1 MSINN
6 KCAWTK
12 WFTVPNQ
19 TLELLTGMSRQAVS
33 KNRNVLKQLGYLDFK
48 TNGTKATSYTLNSL
62 QAGCQDSCQ
71 SSLQD
76 SLQSSCQNSSTL
88 NKRNETKR
96 NSNITRVRDYY
107 ENRIGVLNRT
117 ALGQLSG
124 FLDHME
130 PEVIERAVDITAQKG
145 VSNWK
150 YVNTILSDWL
160 EKGILRAAD
169 LKKLEKKP
177 KPQPDNMDWLDELT
191 AGMEFDER

>member
-1 MSINN
+1 M
-6 KCAWTK
+6 
-12 WFTVPNQ
+12 
-19 TLELLTGMSRQAVS
+19 
-33 KNRNVLKQLGYLDFK
+33 GYLDFK

>member
-1 MSINN
+1 
-6 KCAWTK
+6 
-12 WFTVPNQ
+12 
-19 TLELLTGMSRQAVS
+19 
-33 KNRNVLKQLGYLDFK
+33 
-48 TNGTKATSYTLNSL
+48 
-62 QAGCQDSCQ
+62 
-71 SSLQD
+71 
-76 SLQSSCQNSSTL
+76 
-88 NKRNETKR
+88 
-96 NSNITRVRDYY
+96 
-107 ENRIGVLNRT
+107 
-117 ALGQLSG
+117 
-124 FLDHME
+124 ME